1 MKVPDAAVV
10 PTKKSFPP
18 PTLIVACGTT
28 FTLAVGAAWI
38 VGRARWDALDG
49 NDPGKLLAQEV
60 FATVRARIPLIS
72 KNSARPSAGDAEAT
86 IPTGNHK
93 DEEREPA
100 S

>member
-1 MKVPDAAVV
+1 MKVLDAAVV

-28 FTLAVGAAWI
+28 FTLGVGAAWI
-38 VGRARWDALDG
+38 VGRARRDALDG

-72 KNSARPSAGDAEAT
+72 KNSARPSAGVRRGDH
-86 IPTGNHK
+86 PDG
-93 DEEREPA
+93 EPQG
-100 S
+100 